1 MRSSSALSVC
11 VRACVHVVWHAAEL
25 LAGAACGVAQLLT
38 INIHLLLN
46 LFAYLRAVWHAAELL
61 AGAACGVAQLLTIYI
76 RFLLCLFACVRAVWH
91 AAELL
96 AGAACSAGALS
107 RGAAAAL
114 AFCAVPKV
122 SLFLLEVF
130 VVLSLVEQLQHLR
143 FALCPK

>member
-11 VRACVHVVWHAAEL
+11 VRACVHV
-25 LAGAACGVAQLLT
+25 
-38 INIHLLLN
+38 
-46 LFAYLRAVWHAAELL
+46 VWHAAELL